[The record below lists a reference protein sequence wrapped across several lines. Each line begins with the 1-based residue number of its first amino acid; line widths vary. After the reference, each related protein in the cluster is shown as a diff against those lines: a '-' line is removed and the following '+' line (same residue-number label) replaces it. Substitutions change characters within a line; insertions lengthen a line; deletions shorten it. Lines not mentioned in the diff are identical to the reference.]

1 MYYLTTVTQED
12 EDYIHNMVTHLIRKY
27 KDDHLLYSKLCDS
40 ICFQLNNIHEQ
51 IDVNN
56 DNNKLLDEYFIQLLI
71 TSIFCSIIILYFVII
86 NINK

>member
-27 KDDHLLYSKLCDS
+27 KDDNLLYSKLCDS
-40 ICFQLNNIHEQ
+40 ICFQLNNIHQQ
-51 IDVNN
+51 IDINN
-56 DNNKLLDEYFIQLLI
+56 DNKLLDEYFIQILI
-71 TSIFCSIIILYFVII
+71 SSIICSIIILYFVII